1 MPDESAGDTNHPD
14 DPGGGDL
21 VDQSESI
28 VKSMVEAVVSETGTG
43 AEAPGSYAS
52 VTMTSS
58 WGLDGIK
65 CQSRSYEEILIEAE
79 KSQTKNVLRIK
90 IEKLRS
96 KEFVPGLSP
105 QDIENILFDE
115 VNIDIDEV
123 REVDLTRYGVKE
135 VYFNSDHDLKKYE
148 RSPFVYKG
156 HMVSIG
162 NNFDL
167 KRQTKVTFLNVPRDI
182 PDEEIIHFCSHFG
195 KVKDKTVYYGKHHGG
210 KLNGLYNGSRWVE
223 MEIDTRKD
231 LINYVWWE
239 SPLSDSEKCR
249 ITVTYGQG
257 AGRGYQCGHCLKTSK
272 QGCPGG
278 GKAKVCREKEG
289 VRANAIDYMKI
300 LEDCFGYKT
309 MKQKYLDSKTSD
321 DKEVSPNDVTEN
333 ENQSNSSVSD
343 SNSDDE
349 VASLTEKNTELQKSV
364 DDLKKS
370 LSNQILNAE
379 KYENKM
385 KVLRTSILKHLEQSI
400 PDPFFES
407 SNMSLL
413 VTQLS
418 FTLKETDYEVEGDGK
433 LKLKQDTVFKDFVTP
448 SGESIDSDTV
458 KANFAAFIKAVESRV
473 HVRTNPDGERR
484 LSIGGKEKRKLSD
497 EKISDSKKL
506 TPPSKLP
513 TGKNRSGKKSLSLQE
528 FHSKN

>member
-1 MPDESAGDTNHPD
+1 
-14 DPGGGDL
+14 
-21 VDQSESI
+21 
-28 VKSMVEAVVSETGTG
+28 
-43 AEAPGSYAS
+43 
-52 VTMTSS
+52 
-58 WGLDGIK
+58 
-65 CQSRSYEEILIEAE
+65 
-79 KSQTKNVLRIK
+79 
-90 IEKLRS
+90 
-96 KEFVPGLSP
+96 
-105 QDIENILFDE
+105 
-115 VNIDIDEV
+115 
-123 REVDLTRYGVKE
+123 
-135 VYFNSDHDLKKYE
+135 
-148 RSPFVYKG
+148 
-156 HMVSIG
+156 
-162 NNFDL
+162 
-167 KRQTKVTFLNVPRDI
+167 
-182 PDEEIIHFCSHFG
+182 
-195 KVKDKTVYYGKHHGG
+195 
-210 KLNGLYNGSRWVE
+210 
-223 MEIDTRKD
+223 
-231 LINYVWWE
+231 
-239 SPLSDSEKCR
+239 
-249 ITVTYGQG
+249 
-257 AGRGYQCGHCLKTSK
+257 
-272 QGCPGG
+272 
-278 GKAKVCREKEG
+278 
-289 VRANAIDYMKI
+289 
-300 LEDCFGYKT
+300 

-321 DKEVSPNDVTEN
+321 DKEVSPSDVTEN

-349 VASLTEKNTELQKSV
+349 VVSLTEKNAELQKSV

-418 FTLKETDYEVEGDGK
+418 FTLKEIDYEVEGDGK

-497 EKISDSKKL
+497 EKINDSKKL